1 MHIFNTG
8 TLFANIDWLNR
19 YSYMNVNL
27 LTIDN
32 NLAGKTGTSSFPSN
46 SDSKTK
52 GARFALNSDDE
63 KLQVKNPEKP
73 ATDNIKEKAQNH
85 KKTVSDSSQEFK
97 QSVDKKLKSE
107 NPCNA
112 DNKAEPKEQNA
123 IPDSFKQQN
132 KQPNII
138 QFLLFENS
146 IAAEQS
152 KEGISK
158 KIESKPGHQLTQII
172 ANQHNDKSPPVTGH
186 AEKSAQ
192 IKLLQTTEKGQLGLK
207 TITTDASKS
216 TPADKIQTGIQNNK
230 KVTVLTKTIA
240 ETKSVTEKEAK
251 ELASGLSDKTDENTN
266 RTRIKEQPSV
276 NIDLAK
282 VQNKFSEKQTE
293 HSNINLEKHIL
304 TAETDAK
311 ANISQNI
318 SNLSNPNNKEA
329 IPASN
334 NFSENQSGQKLNITA
349 VQVNAGQTKDQN
361 ILTSN
366 KSHSQGFGQMLSQS
380 NSQTLITEQSTAAK
394 NTTIANP
401 TGHSSSSY
409 VSADIGRQI
418 LESVQQSISQ
428 QRTDHQITVR
438 LNPPELG
445 KVFIRFQQQDTELT
459 GIMEVNRTQTRFEI
473 EQALPQIIR
482 NLADFGIQIK
492 RLEVMLSNEQQ
503 SGQGALGNQSL
514 QSGTAQQQYSGNPG
528 TSGNDTGIHE
538 NNEWLSNNNSYEN
551 LSELQGTLITD
562 GSINLLI

>member
-1 MHIFNTG
+1 
-8 TLFANIDWLNR
+8 
-19 YSYMNVNL
+19 MNVNL

-138 QFLLFENS
+138 QLLLFENS

-380 NSQTLITEQSTAAK
+380 NSQTFITEQSTAAK
-394 NTTIANP
+394 NTTIA
-401 TGHSSSSY
+401 
-409 VSADIGRQI
+409 
-418 LESVQQSISQ
+418 
-428 QRTDHQITVR
+428 
-438 LNPPELG
+438 

-528 TSGNDTGIHE
+528 TTSNDTGVRE
-538 NNEWLSNNNSYEN
+538 NNEWLSSNNSYEN
-551 LSELQGTLITD
+551 LSELQETLITD